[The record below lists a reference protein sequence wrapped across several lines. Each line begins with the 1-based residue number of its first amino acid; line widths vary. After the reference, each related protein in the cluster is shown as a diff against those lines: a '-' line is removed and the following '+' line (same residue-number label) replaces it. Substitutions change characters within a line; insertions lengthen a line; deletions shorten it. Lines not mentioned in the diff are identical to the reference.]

1 MVDLRTAWLQVYN
14 TIKDNVTDP
23 IVPARTKWIYSTFP
37 SQDAVDEYG
46 YPLVIVSP
54 PKFRIDQRAVK
65 VREKPQRM
73 EITVFTESTSI
84 STGAKQLSILTQSVL
99 DAISAAEDD
108 LIAAGL
114 HSYTISE
121 SNPRVELMEGWKR
134 HSHAFTI
141 SFRGLT

>member
-1 MVDLRTAWLQVYN
+1 MVALRTAWLQVYN
-14 TIKDNVTDP
+14 TIKSITDP
-23 IVPARTKWIYSTFP
+23 ISPARTKWVYSSFP
-37 SQDAVDEYG
+37 SQKAIDKYG
-46 YPLVIVSP
+46 YPLITVSP

-134 HSHAFTI
+134 HSHAFII